1 MILWLISDRQ
11 TPRRICLLI
20 SHVKSLLK
28 SLFTFTSFLLIK

>member
-20 SHVKSLLK
+20 SHVKSLL
-28 SLFTFTSFLLIK
+28 FTFTSFLLIK